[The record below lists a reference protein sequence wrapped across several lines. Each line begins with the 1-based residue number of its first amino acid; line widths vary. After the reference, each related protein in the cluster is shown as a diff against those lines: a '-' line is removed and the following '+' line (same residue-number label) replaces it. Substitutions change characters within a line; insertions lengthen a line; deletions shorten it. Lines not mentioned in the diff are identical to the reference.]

1 MAFMRMMGADSVAYH
16 RETVIERGDDHPGVA
31 LSYYTDRGESPLTWG
46 GAGAARL
53 GLVGHVRPEQYEDMF
68 GPGGARD
75 PITGQGLTA
84 TKRPGMEL
92 VVSAHKSVAELGV
105 ISRVDDMHAILDAET
120 AGTMAYLDALTQQA
134 GGRRGRAAV
143 VAETSGMVYASTRHA
158 TSRAGD
164 PCPHDHVLIA
174 NAVEMLDARGGWKAP
189 DTTTWREHMHA
200 ATAYGRLCSAK
211 VAVDLGYGIVADDGR
226 SGRLGHWAIAGIPDE
241 AMTLHSKRSA
251 EIADE
256 LVRVGFDSYRA
267 RGHAARNSRTAK
279 RYQPVEDLMRLWR
292 SELIEIGLTV
302 DGMSRAVDDARHV
315 RIADELTVEDIQAL
329 VVDLLG
335 PDGRLAAQK
344 VFSRRDVVVAAA
356 PHLFGLDPEV
366 LGRVVDRVLADPAA
380 IPLVGVRGAKQRA
393 YVPACVLAAEQAIA
407 AVVEAGRTRLDAAHI
422 SDTDANQAM
431 NLTQRALGGILLTK
445 GQQAAV
451 SGICTSGHGVDLVLG
466 VAGAGKT
473 TALNAVRVGFEDA
486 GYTVVGTATS
496 GQAARTLGRDAG
508 IETSST
514 LASLLWRLDHR
525 RTQLEADT
533 IVILDEAGMTDDSD
547 LLRLLTAAADA
558 GAKVVMVGDDR
569 QLGAVGPGGGLGA
582 LIERHEPGV
591 WVLDQNVRQADPTER
606 AALDELRA
614 GSVDAAVDWMAGH
627 GRIVTA
633 PDRAETIGAV
643 VDAWIADIDAGQD
656 TMMLAWRRAN
666 VDRLNEA
673 GREAFSDRGL
683 LTGPELKAPGGRRY
697 RAGDR
702 IVTLAP
708 GARGEIVTSERG
720 TVTSVDVEGG
730 SMRARMDDGRLQH
743 FPKELTGRDHMA
755 HGYAITVHR
764 SQGATVD
771 TAHRLEDGG
780 GRELAYV
787 SMSRARDRS
796 TVYAIADDADLAAD
810 DLRRDWSVERRQRWA
825 IDTGTPV
832 TDPIDIE
839 RDPLIAQPV
848 RHALSHTR
856 LEAERVAIEAS
867 IPADA
872 SAELRETRTALAEV
886 RQSLVDLEA
895 GTGEWRDTKLGEV
908 ARISR
913 DLEQR
918 RKGAFLRADTAHGR
932 DHRAAKRTLRDLDS
946 KIDQAHARFDVL
958 AEPHRVDLG
967 TQLTSLESGVVGLE
981 QRATERSGWFVA
993 HPETARRLHRVEG
1006 ELADAGRWLTAERDQ
1021 LDGIAPAGVG
1031 GALIPTHT
1039 RELLDHLP
1047 APEPQPEAWWQ
1058 PPSRDVG
1065 IDLGL

>member
-31 LSYYTDRGESPLTWG
+31 LSYFTDRGESPLTWG

-53 GLVGHVRPEQYEDMF
+53 GLVGHVRPEHYEDMY

-105 ISRVDDMHAILDAET
+105 IGRVEDMHAILDAET

-134 GGRRGRAAV
+134 GGRRGRAATV
-143 VAETSGMVYASTRHA
+143 SETSGMVYASTRHA

-211 VAVDLGYGIVADDGR
+211 VAVDRGYGIVPDNGR
-226 SGRLGHWAIAGIPDE
+226 SGRLGHWAIAGIPGE
-241 AMTLHSKRSA
+241 AMDLHSKRSA
-251 EIADE
+251 EIDDE

-292 SELIEIGLTV
+292 SELTDIGLTV
-302 DGMSRAVDDARHV
+302 DAMNHAVDDARHV
-315 RIADELTVEDIQAL
+315 RIADELSVEDIQAL
-329 VVDLLG
+329 VVELLG

-366 LGRVVDRVLADPAA
+366 LGRVVDRALADPAA

-473 TALNAVRVGFEDA
+473 TALNAVRLGFEDA
-486 GYTVVGTATS
+486 GYTVLGTATS

-525 RTQLEADT
+525 RTQLDANT
-533 IVILDEAGMTDDSD
+533 LVILDEAGMTDDSD

-606 AALDELRA
+606 DALDELRA
-614 GSVDAAVDWMAGH
+614 GSVDAAVDWMVGH

-633 PDRAETIGAV
+633 PDKAETIGAV
-643 VDAWIADIDAGQD
+643 VDAWIADIDAGRD
-656 TMMLAWRRAN
+656 TMMLAWRRDN
-666 VDRLNEA
+666 VDELNRI
-673 GREAFSDRGL
+673 GRDAFADRGL

-697 RAGDR
+697 QAGDR

-720 TVTSVDVEGG
+720 TVSSVDLEDG
-730 SMRARMDDGRLQH
+730 SMYACMDDGRLQH

-796 TVYAIADDADLAAD
+796 TVYVIADDVDVAAD

-839 RDPLIAQPV
+839 RDPLIAPPV
-848 RHALSHTR
+848 RHALSHAR

-867 IPADA
+867 IPADV
-872 SAELRETRTALAEV
+872 SAELIETRTALARV
-886 RQSLVDLEA
+886 RRSLVHLEA
-895 GTGEWRDTKLGEV
+895 GTGEWRGTKLGDV

-918 RKGAFLRADTAHGR
+918 REAAFQRANTAHGR

-946 KIDQAHARFDVL
+946 KIDQARARFDVL
-958 AEPHRVDLG
+958 AEPHRAALG
-967 TQLTSLESGVVGLE
+967 SQLTSLALELSDREEQADERMQWLAANPATVESLDRVDE
-981 QRATERSGWFVA
+981 QLAAVDSWLLVERNKI
-993 HPETARRLHRVEG
+993 
-1006 ELADAGRWLTAERDQ
+1006 
-1021 LDGIAPAGVG
+1021 DGIVPSSRSRDNLVVS
-1031 GALIPTHT
+1031 T
-1039 RELLDHLP
+1039 RELPDHLP
-1047 APEPQPEAWWQ
+1047 APEQQPAPWWHAAG
-1058 PPSRDVG
+1058 RDTG
-1065 IDLGL
+1065 IGL